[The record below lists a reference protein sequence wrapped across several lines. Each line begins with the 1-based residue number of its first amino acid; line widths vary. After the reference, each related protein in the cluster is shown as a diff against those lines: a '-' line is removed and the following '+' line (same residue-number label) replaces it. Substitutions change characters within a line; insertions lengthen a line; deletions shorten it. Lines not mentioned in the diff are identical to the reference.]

1 MKPKKILVSINGS
14 TADRDSVELACIIAK
29 KSKAEVYVVYVIE
42 VKRSLP
48 LDAEINEDVVT
59 AENILD
65 LAENIAADND
75 YVVKT
80 DLLQAREAGVAIVD
94 GARERETD
102 LIIMSLNYKKRFGM
116 FNMGRAIPYVLEEAP
131 CRVILLR
138 EPR

>member
-1 MKPKKILVSINGS
+1 MKPKKILVPINGS
-14 TADRDSVELACIIAK
+14 TADRDAVELACIVAK

-48 LDAEINEDVVT
+48 LDAEIHTDVDK

-75 YVVKT
+75 YIVKT
-80 DLLQAREAGVAIVD
+80 DLIQAREAGVAIVD
-94 GARERETD
+94 EARERDTD

-138 EPR
+138 EPK